1 MDGTLKLEFLGVYWL
16 SANVL
21 HLPAEIGS
29 AGNKSPLLLQISPS
43 WYIISI
49 WLCFIFHITQQFF
62 YDNTQ
67 SMSYPTL
74 PKRTIGAP
82 TLGDKVAFT
91 RTLTEA
97 DVALFIG
104 TTWDVNPLH
113 TDEIYCSGTQFQHRI
128 VPGLLTASLL
138 THLGGLWAFL
148 ATEMEFKFLAP
159 VYLGDS
165 IKAEASV
172 AELDAETGTVL
183 LLCTCTNQNGK
194 QVLTANVRGF
204 PGKFE

>member
-1 MDGTLKLEFLGVYWL
+1 MDR
-16 SANVL
+16 
-21 HLPAEIGS
+21 
-29 AGNKSPLLLQISPS
+29 
-43 WYIISI
+43 
-49 WLCFIFHITQQFF
+49 
-62 YDNTQ
+62 
-67 SMSYPTL
+67 PTL

-82 TLGDKVAFT
+82 SIGDKVAFR

-113 TDEIYCSGTQFQHRI
+113 TDELYCNQTQFEHRI

-148 ATEMEFKFLAP
+148 ATEMDFKFLAP
-159 VYLGDS
+159 VYVGDS
-165 IKAEASV
+165 LTAEAQV
-172 AELDAETGTVL
+172 AEIDPQSGAVRLQ
-183 LLCTCTNQNGK
+183 CTCTNHHDQ
-194 QVLTANVRGF
+194 QVLTATIWGF